1 MVVALD
7 LERNRLTVAEVD
19 DAGVL
24 AGPLEDARGV
34 RREAL
39 QQQRGVLVA
48 AVLGPEKREDG
59 ELEVVRLAPEQLAD
73 TVELPIGQAEGA
85 VERLFCDPRQE
96 YESSERP

>member
-7 LERNRLTVAEVD
+7 LEGDGLPLAEVD

-24 AGPLEDARGV
+24 ARALEDARGV
-34 RREAL
+34 GREPL
-39 QQQRGVLVA
+39 QQERGVLVA
-48 AVLGPEKREDG
+48 AVLGPEQGEDG
-59 ELEVVRLAPEQLAD
+59 ELEVVRLSLEQLAD
-73 TVELPIGQAEGA
+73 TVELPVGQAEGA